1 MQYHVDG
8 KLVDATEATVNVR
21 DRGFMYGDA
30 AFETLRAYGGTV
42 LAWDAHADRLEETVE
57 TLGFAEAL
65 PPRADLHDRIVET
78 LDANALDDAY
88 LKLSVT
94 RGVQPGKLTP
104 DTGVEPTV
112 VVQVKALPRG
122 GTEGESVW
130 EEPAVLQSVKTR
142 RIPDVAV
149 PSDMKT
155 HNYLNG
161 ILARLELRKA
171 ATEEFR
177 ADEALMRDTDGFVVE
192 GATSNLFFVDDGIL
206 KTPSAEQPLL
216 PGVTRSIVIQLARE
230 EEFPVEDGR
239 YTVDNVREADEAF
252 LTNSTWEIRPIASL
266 DGIEIGS
273 GPMTTLLARLFDQRV
288 ESLCYGD

>member
-8 KLVDATEATVNVR
+8 ELLDATEASVNVR

-30 AFETLRAYGGTV
+30 AFETLRVYGGTV

-57 TLGFAEAL
+57 TLGFAETL

-88 LKLSVT
+88 VKLSVT

-104 DTGVEPTV
+104 DTAVEPTV

-122 GTEGESVW
+122 GTGGESVW

-171 ATEEFR
+171 ATDEFR
-177 ADEALMRDTDGFVVE
+177 ADEALMRDTDGYVVE
-192 GATSNLFFVDDGIL
+192 GATSNLFFVDDGVL

-216 PGVTRSIVIQLARE
+216 PGITRSIVIQLARE

-239 YTVDNVREADEAF
+239 YTVDDIREADEAF
-252 LTNSTWEIRPIASL
+252 LSNSTWEIRPIASL

-273 GPMTTLLARLFDQRV
+273 GPMTTLLDRLFDQRV